1 MKSSKRATEMFA
13 GADGFMTQ
21 LSQPKQYPNTTLY
34 LFSLTPPHYHRLA
47 YIHKTTMEN
56 HNNKIS
62 RHESCMGDN
71 QSSSNEDSKEEGI
84 KAMMS
89 VRFNQVTI
97 REYNRTIG
105 DNPACAGG
113 APPIR

>member
-1 MKSSKRATEMFA
+1 
-13 GADGFMTQ
+13 
-21 LSQPKQYPNTTLY
+21 
-34 LFSLTPPHYHRLA
+34 
-47 YIHKTTMEN
+47 
-56 HNNKIS
+56 
-62 RHESCMGDN
+62 MGDN